1 MPRYACLGQNGTEY
15 LEGESIVS
23 TDISSAAS
31 ALSATLPT
39 TKPDT
44 SDASTQSS
52 RTLEQSELS
61 LSLNQYRAELGD
73 DQSSNALRALANQ
86 ITTDARALGEAIA
99 IPTVPNETTTFTAT
113 APVAA
118 SSHSALDTLV

>member
-1 MPRYACLGQNGTEY
+1 
-15 LEGESIVS
+15 VS

-39 TKPDT
+39 TKPET
-44 SDASTQSS
+44 ADASTQSS

-61 LSLNQYRAELGD
+61 LSLNQYRAVLGD

-86 ITTDARALGEAIA
+86 ITTDARALGEDIA

>member
-1 MPRYACLGQNGTEY
+1 MARYACLGQNGTEY

-39 TKPDT
+39 TKPET
-44 SDASTQSS
+44 TDASTQSE

-61 LSLNQYRAELGD
+61 LSLSRYRTDLGD
-73 DQSSNALRALANQ
+73 GQSANALRALANQ
-86 ITTDARALGEAIA
+86 ITTDARALGEAVA
-99 IPTVPNETTTFTAT
+99 IPTVPSETTAPTAT
-113 APVAA
+113 TPVAA
-118 SSHSALDTLV
+118 SSHSSLNTLV

>member
-1 MPRYACLGQNGTEY
+1 MTRYDHLGQNGTEY
-15 LEGESIVS
+15 LEGESTVS

-39 TKPDT
+39 AKPDST
-44 SDASTQSS
+44 DASSQSS

-61 LSLNQYRAELGD
+61 LSLSRYRADLGD
-73 DQSSNALRALANQ
+73 GQSANALRALANQ
-86 ITTDARALGEAIA
+86 ITTDARVLGEAIA

>member
-1 MPRYACLGQNGTEY
+1 M
-15 LEGESIVS
+15 S

-44 SDASTQSS
+44 ADASSQSS

-61 LSLNQYRAELGD
+61 LSLSRYRADLGD
-73 DQSSNALRALANQ
+73 GQSGNALRALANQ
-86 ITTDARALGEAIA
+86 IITDARALGEAIA
-99 IPTVPNETTTFTAT
+99 IPTAPSESTTPTAT
-113 APVAA
+113 TPVAA
-118 SSHSALDTLV
+118 SNRSSLDTLV

>member
-1 MPRYACLGQNGTEY
+1 M
-15 LEGESIVS
+15 S

-39 TKPDT
+39 AKPDST
-44 SDASTQSS
+44 DASSQSS

-61 LSLNQYRAELGD
+61 LSLSRYRADLGD
-73 DQSSNALRALANQ
+73 GQSANALRALANQ
-86 ITTDARALGEAIA
+86 ITTDARVLGEAIA